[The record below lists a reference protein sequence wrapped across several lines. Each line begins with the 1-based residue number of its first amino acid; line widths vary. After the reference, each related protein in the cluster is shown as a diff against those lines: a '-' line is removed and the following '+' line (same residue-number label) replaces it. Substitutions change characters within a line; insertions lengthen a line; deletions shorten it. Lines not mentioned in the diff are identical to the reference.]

1 MKIAYIIQDIAGNGG
16 MERIVTRK
24 ANYLAERFGHEV
36 SIITACQ
43 DDRPCR
49 FPLYD
54 SINIVDLGCRYD
66 TKSPKSFYREWEQKL
81 SSYLKSDRYD
91 IVISTGG
98 ADLGFV
104 YRIKDD
110 SIKIAEYH
118 FSYDTNRYWAN
129 NLYSR
134 RYGKA
139 VARVIGWMK
148 TRRTI
153 RDAAKYTRFVV
164 LSATDCGKW
173 SKRIGNCIHI
183 YNSIDITPS
192 GKEEY
197 NLGSKR
203 VITVGRHDTQKGYD
217 YMIAAWEKVHAK
229 YPDWRLSIYGG
240 GDPTE
245 TRQYIR
251 QYNLEDKVEISGF
264 SNDIETEYLG
274 SSFFILT
281 SRAEGFGLVI
291 AEAQACGLPVVTF
304 DTPTGPSEIV
314 NDGVDGYVVP
324 RVGDIEGI
332 ADKIIHLIANSEKRR
347 KMSTA
352 ARVNATRFNQDAI
365 MNQWD
370 TLFKG
375 LVSNRK

>member
-24 ANYLAERFGHEV
+24 ANYLAGKLGYEV
-36 SIITACQ
+36 SIITASQ
-43 DDRPCR
+43 DGRPCR
-49 FPLYD
+49 FPLHD
-54 SINIVDLGCRYD
+54 TINLIDLHCRYNPN
-66 TKSPKSFYREWEQKL
+66 TPKIFYKEWETAL
-81 SSYLKSDRYD
+81 SDYLKSDRHD

-104 YRIKDD
+104 HRIKDG

-118 FSYDTNRYWAN
+118 FAYDTNNYWAN

-134 RYGKA
+134 RYGKT
-139 VARVIGWMK
+139 VARVIGWLK

-153 RDAAKYTRFVV
+153 RNVAKYTRFVV
-164 LSATDCGKW
+164 LSSTDREKW
-173 SKRIGNCIHI
+173 DRHIDNCIHI
-183 YNSIDITPS
+183 YNSIDIGTTDQP
-192 GKEEY
+192 Y
-197 NLGSKR
+197 NVTSKR

-217 YMIAAWEKVHAK
+217 YMIEAWAKVHARH
-229 YPDWRLSIYGG
+229 PEWRLSIYGG

-245 TRQYIR
+245 TRGYISEHG
-251 QYNLEDKVEISGF
+251 LESNVDIAGF
-264 SNDIETEYLG
+264 STDIESEYLK

-314 NDGVDGYVVP
+314 NDNVDGLVVD
-324 RVGDIEGI
+324 RVGNIEGI
-332 ADKIIHLIANSEKRR
+332 ADKIIHLIANPEKRR

-365 MNQWD
+365 MSRWD